1 MLKSSLSC
9 KAKPM
14 SDDPVKRWQ
23 EEANNLQV
31 RPTYSHSRTK
41 PVIVEELKKRPLPKE
56 KSARDKGK

>member
-1 MLKSSLSC
+1 
-9 KAKPM
+9 M